1 MKPVDVKPRTYID
14 SSKEINN
21 EDAKFNIGDV
31 VRISKNEN
39 IFAKRYVPDYSK
51 EEFLMILIS
60 RKLQEPFTKKNCKKN
75 NKKQIVKSLEV

>member
-1 MKPVDVKPRTYID
+1 MKPVDVKSSTYIGF
-14 SSKEINN
+14 SKEIN
-21 EDAKFNIGDV
+21 EDCKCKIGDL